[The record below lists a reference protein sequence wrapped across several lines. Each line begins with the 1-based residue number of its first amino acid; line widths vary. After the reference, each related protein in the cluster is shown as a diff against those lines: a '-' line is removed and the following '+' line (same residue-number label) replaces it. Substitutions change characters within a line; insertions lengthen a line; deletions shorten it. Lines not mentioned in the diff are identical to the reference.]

1 MLTSFQL
8 RASRSV
14 LGLGVREVGDAIDV
28 SRTTISVWERQT
40 ALQRI
45 TSKKKDTTPLE
56 LFFKK
61 YDIIFPDEFTISLV
75 TDLPKNL
82 NHLTRF
88 QLRAARSTLG
98 LTLKELSSLTN
109 IPMQIIAYLESKTN
123 YTYINSTPKE
133 FDESFLRNFFEQ
145 QYIRFLDD
153 FTISLIRN
161 PNNQNNL
168 DILRQVRLY

>member
-28 SRTTISVWERQT
+28 SRTTISVWERQP

-61 YDIIFPDEFTISLV
+61 YDIIFPDEFT
-75 TDLPKNL
+75 
-82 NHLTRF
+82 
-88 QLRAARSTLG
+88 
-98 LTLKELSSLTN
+98 
-109 IPMQIIAYLESKTN
+109 
-123 YTYINSTPKE
+123 
-133 FDESFLRNFFEQ
+133 
-145 QYIRFLDD
+145 
-153 FTISLIRN
+153 
-161 PNNQNNL
+161 
-168 DILRQVRLY
+168 